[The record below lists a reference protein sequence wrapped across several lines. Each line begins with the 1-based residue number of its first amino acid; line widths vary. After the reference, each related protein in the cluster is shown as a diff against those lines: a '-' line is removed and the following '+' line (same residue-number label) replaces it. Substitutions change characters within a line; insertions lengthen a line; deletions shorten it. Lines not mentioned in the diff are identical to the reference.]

1 MQVADWM
8 VDREKEGILFS
19 SIAEGCEESGSKD
32 LCLMAFAACITDSST
47 LDEAY

>member
-19 SIAEGCEESGSKD
+19 SIEEGSKD